1 MKKKLV
7 PVKLVFLGILL
18 LNIVLEYNHITVYP
32 SISFPKFKYKKE
44 LSSSKTVSN
53 GSDSLQIQS
62 AKLLDLIKPFDK
74 RFYLFYRQGNQNGLN
89 SVRSEQQLM
98 NYKKHFGLE

>member
-1 MKKKLV
+1 MKRKLV
-7 PVKLVFLGILL
+7 LVKLVFLGILL
-18 LNIVLEYNHITVYP
+18 LNIALEYNHIAVYP

-44 LSSSKTVSN
+44 LFLSKKVSSD
-53 GSDSLQIQS
+53 SDSLQIQS

-74 RFYLFYRQGNQNGLN
+74 RFYLFYKQGSQNGLN
-89 SVRSEQQLM
+89 SVRNEEQLM